1 MRTKFLQE
9 LCDTLVQRGE
19 FYMAAVVAVAL
30 GEGHDWNFLSLSH
43 SQRSAL
49 KAMSSETA
57 TNAVRE
63 FCYERM

>member
-1 MRTKFLQE
+1 MDTKFLQE
-9 LCDTLVQRGE
+9 LCQSLVQRGE

-30 GEGHDWNFLSLSH
+30 GEGHDWTFLPLSYP
-43 SQRSAL
+43 QRSAL
-49 KAMSSETA
+49 TVMNSETA